1 MIAAGSGIDD
11 GVEHPEPGTHLNG
24 IGSQMNSYPHVIGL
38 FQHHDIESHLRS
50 AKAAARPPIPAPTIA
65 TRVTDSP
72 FRPPRQGSSGPRRS
86 STRPRQHVAAGGAFG
101 VCID

>member
-1 MIAAGSGIDD
+1 
-11 GVEHPEPGTHLNG
+11 
-24 IGSQMNSYPHVIGL
+24 VIGL
-38 FQHHDIESHLRS
+38 FQHHDIDVAFTQRQGRRE
-50 AKAAARPPIPAPTIA
+50 ATDPGPAIA

-72 FRPPRQGSSGPRRS
+72 FRPPRQGSSGRRRS